1 MELIDDLN
9 TCIDEK
15 YFAAP
20 YLKELKEE
28 GYRIN
33 KMLNGYIAYLKK
45 RKTNEGNG

>member
-9 TCIDEK
+9 VCIDEK
-15 YFAAP
+15 YFAVD
-20 YLKELKEE
+20 YLGELKEE

-45 RKTNEGNG
+45 RRNENSE